1 MKPRHIAIIDLDG
14 TLCVVGDRRKYMEQ
28 FPQDWEAF
36 YADSFDDQP
45 IPAMCDL
52 VLLLAGAYEII
63 FCTSRRESVRQ
74 KTQIWLQKQLGM
86 TPQDYTLI
94 MRSNSDRRLDVLSK
108 VDTFTQ
114 TTTEEERTRVA
125 FVVEDSPA
133 MAVMWRHAGYRCL
146 QFS

>member
-1 MKPRHIAIIDLDG
+1 MDKNIAVIDIDG
-14 TLCVVGDRRKYMEQ
+14 TLCIVGERRKYLEQ
-28 FPQDWEAF
+28 FPQNWEAF

-45 IPAMCDL
+45 IPAVCDL
-52 VLLLAGAYEII
+52 VRRLAANYEIV

-74 KTQIWLQKQLGM
+74 KTQMWLERYLDM

-94 MRSNSDRRLDVLSK
+94 MRRNNDRRPDVFSK
-108 VDTFTQ
+108 IKTFNSE
-114 TTTEEERTRVA
+114 TTEEERTRIA

-133 MAVMWRHAGYRCL
+133 MAVMWRQFGYRCF

>member
-1 MKPRHIAIIDLDG
+1 MIKSIAVIDIDG
-14 TLCVVGDRRKYMEQ
+14 TLCVVGERRKYMEQ

-45 IPAMCDL
+45 IPAVCDL
-52 VLLLAGAYEII
+52 VRRLADTYDII
-63 FCTSRRESVRQ
+63 FCTSRRESVRE
-74 KTQIWLQKQLGM
+74 KTQMWLQRHLGM

-94 MRSNSDRRLDVLSK
+94 MRQGIDRRPDVLSK

-114 TTTEEERTRVA
+114 ETTEEERANVA

-133 MAVMWRHAGYRCL
+133 MAVMWRQFGYRCF
-146 QFS
+146 QIS